1 MSINLESYDY
11 VDFGCSNGGSMEF
24 AQRHLKGQRG
34 LGIDIDERKVA
45 AAKSKGYEAQ
55 VGDLTKPQQFS
66 GHVRFST
73 IVHFLEHV
81 PSATTAHQIL
91 GTAALISEEFVF
103 IRQPWFDSDGA
114 LASLNLKLYWSDWT
128 GHTNHM
134 TSLQLYISLLQL
146 GNEGLVKEF
155 SIFGHYAVK
164 DTSDTCL
171 IPLNEKRNSHHYNP
185 SDHGSKNMGR
195 PLPCACFRELVAQV
209 ATKKKYNTTVLPPLF
224 QNHSEILSWPPKGGA

>member
-1 MSINLESYDY
+1 MSINLEAYDY

-34 LGIDIDERKVA
+34 LGIDIDEQKVS

-55 VGDLTKPQQFS
+55 IGDLTKLQQFC

-81 PSATTAHQIL
+81 PSTTTAHQIL
-91 GTAALISEEFVF
+91 HTASSISEEFVF
-103 IRQPWFDSDGA
+103 IRQPWFDSDGI
-114 LASLNLKLYWSDWT
+114 LAPLKLKLYWSDWT

-134 TSLQLYISLLQL
+134 TSLQLYTSLMQL
-146 GNEGLVKEF
+146 FNEGLVKQF
-155 SIFGHYAVK
+155 AIFGHYALK
-164 DTSDTCL
+164 DTSDPCL

-185 SDHGSKNMGR
+185 SEHGVKQMGM
-195 PLPCACFRELVAQV
+195 PLPCVCFRELVAQV
-209 ATKKKYNTTVLPPLF
+209 ATKKEYNTKVLPPFF
-224 QNHSEILSWPPKGGA
+224 QNQTRILWWPPDSDA